1 VQLAAK
7 SGTAGLYT
15 IWRPNKGMPE
25 NQKSF
30 ADIERVF
37 KGQSRTPLTPV
48 QKSPAK
54 EDPLPSKPSEREKR
68 NQKKSDE
75 KLPLLIKKDITKK
88 KLTSKEVIDFSNLT
102 MRDFIYYSP
111 ADGQRP

>member
-1 VQLAAK
+1 
-7 SGTAGLYT
+7 
-15 IWRPNKGMPE
+15 MPE

-54 EDPLPSKPSEREKR
+54 EDPLPSNPSEREKR
-68 NQKKSDE
+68 K
-75 KLPLLIKKDITKK
+75 
-88 KLTSKEVIDFSNLT
+88 
-102 MRDFIYYSP
+102 
-111 ADGQRP
+111 